1 MVADPGTFS
10 GTPEAAVYLKNLQR
24 RKTYPQGASSCAL
37 MDTGVIMG
45 QPVAVITT
53 GEKQLRQE
61 VLMQNIK
68 VMASGFSHGS
78 SLCSR
83 LVS

>member
-24 RKTYPQGASSCAL
+24 RRTYPKGTSACAAL
-37 MDTGVIMG
+37 DTGVIMG

-53 GEKQLRQE
+53 GEALQCE
-61 VLMQNIK
+61 NC
-68 VMASGFSHGS
+68 ASLLDWVAYFG
-78 SLCSR
+78 
-83 LVS
+83 